1 MMWRQT
7 CVVYSEGTDDDVSL
21 LHRLLHT
28 FSAEGCNVTDKNIG
42 VMPGIIQGLDCVMN
56 APNGDVVNVIG
67 SNPETSQLS
76 TLISDA
82 GLGAALRADKVV
94 FGSIW

>member
-1 MMWRQT
+1 
-7 CVVYSEGTDDDVSL
+7 
-21 LHRLLHT
+21 
-28 FSAEGCNVTDKNIG
+28 
-42 VMPGIIQGLDCVMN
+42 MPGIIQGLDCVMN